1 MKGTAKWWRSRNL
14 LFALSGVVVVAAV
27 YDVAILPLA
36 SFQVGFGERCSSSD
50 WEAGE
55 VYFAS

>member
-36 SFQVGFGERCSSSD
+36 SFGERCSSSD
-50 WEAGE
+50 WEDGE